1 VQLFLNF
8 FCFFKNKLTN
18 PSKQF
23 FFYLFSPQALFWT
36 LLPLS
41 VLIFITFLSWIHLQV
56 KYLSDYFT
64 EEMASLRKAYD
75 DFKKIFIKDKKSKD
89 KDKKTLKKSNTKQAL
104 EASPKSSP
112 KRPAPPGDF
121 DKNKIVPSP
130 SDVDVSSPNLG
141 TKAPPS
147 EVKKK
152 GKLTSKKLTERRM
165 ILRGLRARAMLG
177 ERIDLKTL
185 PMDID
190 DIPDQPSSAAR

>member
-1 VQLFLNF
+1 M
-8 FCFFKNKLTN
+8 
-18 PSKQF
+18 
-23 FFYLFSPQALFWT
+23 FWT